1 MGCAEWEM
9 RPWIGVGNVGERAFL
24 LAELLLFRMSP
35 VCARLLDGLG
45 LRVSLLHRL
54 CKRVASCVFRRDRLV
69 YPKSV
74 IRLHGRFGLKK
85 RYSSAM

>member
-1 MGCAEWEM
+1 M
-9 RPWIGVGNVGERAFL
+9 RPWIGVENVGEQAFI
-24 LAELLLFRMSP
+24 LADLLLFHVSP
-35 VCARLLDGLG
+35 VCARLLDGQG

-74 IRLHGRFGLKK
+74 IRLHGLIEFKK
-85 RYSSAM
+85 RYSSAI